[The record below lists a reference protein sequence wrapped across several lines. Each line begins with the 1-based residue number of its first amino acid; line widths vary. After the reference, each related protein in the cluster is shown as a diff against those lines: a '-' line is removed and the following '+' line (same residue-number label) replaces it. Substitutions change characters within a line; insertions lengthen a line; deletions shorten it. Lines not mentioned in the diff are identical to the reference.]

1 VKELFAGPR
10 GCTHITA
17 LLSAM
22 APVAVQTQW
31 SMRMYEASQGVASG
45 DIPFESDELRKR
57 RFDGTI
63 NTCHVWD
70 EDGRLVDLVRSGAEI
85 ETPVAVSIR
94 LKELGRSE
102 DDWRRMHG

>member
-1 VKELFAGPR
+1 
-10 GCTHITA
+10 
-17 LLSAM
+17 M

-31 SMRMYEASQGVASG
+31 SMRMYEAAQGVASD
-45 DIPFESDELRKR
+45 DIPFESEELRRR

-63 NTCHVWD
+63 NTCHVWA
-70 EDGRLVDLVRSGAEI
+70 EDGRLVDLVRSGTDI

-102 DDWRRMHG
+102 DDWRKMHG

>member
-1 VKELFAGPR
+1 
-10 GCTHITA
+10 
-17 LLSAM
+17 M

-31 SMRMYEASQGVASG
+31 SMRMYEAAQGVAEG
-45 DIPFESDELRKR
+45 DLSHDSEELRRR

-63 NTCHVWD
+63 NTCHVWA

-94 LKELGRSE
+94 LAELGRSE
-102 DDWRRMHG
+102 DDWRKMHG